1 MECLDTINSLK
12 INLKKKINTIVLVV
26 EGAEYE
32 FELLKQIFRNILH
45 YSLLTKSRNKHE
57 FKEYNEFIMNGNED
71 SKIIIVN
78 TINSN
83 IGTISDDEVYR
94 NELYILLYEKYGL
107 DIKNVPVY
115 YIWDRDQESNKGK
128 VVLSLLNKLSNAYEN
143 ENYENGLLLLSYPC
157 CESYTIS
164 NFEKNKKTVEGNIK
178 DYTRKNGYSLNKIDK
193 YKIQRAVLEMC
204 KALDGMNIIFD
215 IDNMKKTNVDAFNFE
230 ENYFKKNNTY
240 LLLSFISVVL
250 IDLGIISF
258 RDYY

>member
-26 EGAEYE
+26 EVAEYE
-32 FELLKQIFRNILH
+32 FELLKQIFRNVLH

-57 FKEYNEFIMNGNED
+57 FKEYNEFIMKGNED

-164 NFEKNKKTVEGNIK
+164 NFEKNIKTVEGSIK
-178 DYTRKNGYSLNKIDK
+178 DYTRKNGYSLNRIDK

-258 RDYY
+258 REYY